1 MRLCFES
8 MIKMH
13 IRNLHIL
20 EQVIVR
26 ERCAYKII
34 EKLCDKVCQWLA
46 TGQWFSLSTL
56 VSSTN
61 KSDLHNIAEILLKGA
76 LNTKPLEKK
85 STVHFYVFRAI
96 IYI

>member
-8 MIKMH
+8 MITMH

-56 VSSTN
+56 VSSTYT
-61 KSDLHNIAEILLKGA
+61 SDLHNVAEILLKGA
-76 LNTKPLEKK
+76 LNTKPLE
-85 STVHFYVFRAI
+85 
-96 IYI
+96 